1 MWNSHLPA
9 ERTDLTLQQALLP
22 GMFNFLGNLCLDF
35 LMVYFCKRKCNFP
48 PKVMKSGVRKYYQ

>member
-22 GMFNFLGNLCLDF
+22 GMFNFLGNFYLHV
-35 LMVYFCKRKCNFP
+35 LMVYYCKKGATLDQ
-48 PKVMKSGVRKYYQ
+48 K